1 MPNTNITESDE
12 ETDNRPQI
20 LNPMR
25 RFLGHHNMKNAVG
38 DVFTRNCQTKR
49 TKGVD
54 WSKLPAHLLRQ
65 IAELLVV
72 DVSDYVHFR
81 AVCTT
86 WRSAAVDPRR
96 RPPQLPWLLLQHDR
110 TTNRLSFFSLSDAK
124 THSIRLPD
132 RACDCHVCLSC
143 DGWLVLKKASS
154 RICLLNPLSRTL
166 LELPPVFNL
175 LRAPQLRRSYR
186 DITSDIMKRYN
197 VRAIAMSSNP
207 RARQRHCTILAS
219 FRFMP
224 DLPLLASLC
233 LSDRY
238 SWTLVDHSIMYD
250 DVICIKETFY
260 TVNEAGQ
267 VAVFNSRLEKM
278 AMVGSPTRTSIF
290 FRSWRLVESSGELLV
305 LRNVVYSNPTVDK
318 KNPNQ
323 LPVYSTDRVEI
334 FRLKSIAGELC
345 LVTTKCLDDQ
355 ILFVGFG
362 RSFARPATSYP
373 PARRNSIFLAKEYDF
388 MRNDNLLCRIESGE
402 YNFGD
407 QIMEPLP
414 YDRVEDESMDYTSIW
429 HCPSL

>member
-1 MPNTNITESDE
+1 
-12 ETDNRPQI
+12 
-20 LNPMR
+20 
-25 RFLGHHNMKNAVG
+25 MKKAVG
-38 DVFTRNCQTKR
+38 DVFTVNCQTKR

-132 RACDCHVCLSC
+132 RAGECHVCLSC

-175 LRAPQLRRSYR
+175 LRAPQLRRSYP

-207 RARQRHCTILAS
+207 RARQQHCTILAS

-224 DLPLLASLC
+224 DLPLLASLR

-278 AMVGSPTRTSIF
+278 AVVGSPTRTSIF

-305 LRNVVYSNPTVDK
+305 LRNVVYSNPTVDR
-318 KNPNQ
+318 KNPNR

-334 FRLKSIAGELC
+334 FRLKSIAGELS
-345 LVTTKCLDDQ
+345 LVTAKSLDDQ

-414 YDRVEDESMDYTSIW
+414 SDRVEDESMGYTSIW
-429 HCPSL
+429 HSPSF

>member
-1 MPNTNITESDE
+1 
-12 ETDNRPQI
+12 
-20 LNPMR
+20 
-25 RFLGHHNMKNAVG
+25 AVG
-38 DVFTRNCQTKR
+38 DVFSRNCLTKR
-49 TKGVD
+49 KAVD
-54 WSKLPAHLLRQ
+54 WSKLPAYLLRQ

-72 DVSDYVHFR
+72 DVADYVHFR

-96 RPPQLPWLLLQHDR
+96 RPPQLPWLLLHHDR
-110 TTNRLSFFSLSDAK
+110 TTNRLYFFSFSDAK

-132 RACDCHVCLSC
+132 RACDCHICLSC

-166 LELPPVFNL
+166 IELPPVFKL
-175 LRAPQLRRSYR
+175 LRAPQLRRSYQ
-186 DITSDIMKRYN
+186 DITIDIMKRYN

-207 RARQRHCTILAS
+207 RARQHWTIQAS

-224 DLPLLASLC
+224 DLPVLASLR
-233 LSDRY
+233 LSDWY
-238 SWTLVDHSIMYD
+238 SWTLIDHSTMYD

-305 LRNVVYSNPTVDK
+305 LRNVLFELTPTVDK

-334 FRLKSIAGELC
+334 FRLKSIAGKLC
-345 LVTTKCLDDQ
+345 LVTAKCLDDQ
-355 ILFVGFG
+355 ILFVGLG
-362 RSFARPATSYP
+362 RSFARHATSYP
-373 PARRNSIFLAKEYDF
+373 PARRNSMFLAEEYDF

-407 QIMEPLP
+407 EIMEPLP
-414 YDRVEDESMDYTSIW
+414 YDRVEYESIGYTSIW
-429 HCPSL
+429 HSPSL